1 MDDLTS
7 PSKIA
12 YTVVSVLKTHADG
25 DDVSEI
31 VMSPGN
37 KSIPSPG
44 AALFGFD
51 IKSTTEK
58 KNRPLTKAGTIS
70 KVRLGVLGNCLY
82 MMVLIRDNNNHYL
95 SKYYIN

>member
-1 MDDLTS
+1 
-7 PSKIA
+7 
-12 YTVVSVLKTHADG
+12 
-25 DDVSEI
+25 
-31 VMSPGN
+31 MSPGIE
-37 KSIPSPG
+37 SIPSPG
-44 AALFGFD
+44 EALFVYD
-51 IKSTTEK
+51 IKSTKEK

>member
-12 YTVVSVLKTHADG
+12 STVVSVLKTHADG

-37 KSIPSPG
+37 ESIPSPG
-44 AALFGFD
+44 AA
-51 IKSTTEK
+51 
-58 KNRPLTKAGTIS
+58 
-70 KVRLGVLGNCLY
+70 
-82 MMVLIRDNNNHYL
+82 
-95 SKYYIN
+95 